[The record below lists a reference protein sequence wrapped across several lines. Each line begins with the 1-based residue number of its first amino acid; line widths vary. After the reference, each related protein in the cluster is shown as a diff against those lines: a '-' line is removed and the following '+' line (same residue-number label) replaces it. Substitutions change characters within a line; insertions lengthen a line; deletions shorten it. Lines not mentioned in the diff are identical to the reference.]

1 MQKKKYFFCILGVL
15 RVLVSYEKTQ
25 PGYQLIQY
33 ITHMIV
39 IVYYHYYFLMCLETY
54 YVNKTLNN
62 ILFSHK
68 NILIYS

>member
-1 MQKKKYFFCILGVL
+1 MCKKKYFFCILGVL

-39 IVYYHYYFLMCLETY
+39 IVYYHYYFFN
-54 YVNKTLNN
+54 VFRN
-62 ILFSHK
+62 ILCKQNTQQH
-68 NILIYS
+68 LIFT